1 MKKFF
6 SILISLLMTL
16 SIMDCFAESNV
27 LKSDF
32 VLSTKSDGVIRQTI
46 KVSGS
51 VTEAAGK
58 MINLKVWKNGK
69 SASDFIDDSSA
80 EACIAA
86 IGQTLADEDGN
97 FSFTFSLTEANNPY
111 GTDGKYS
118 VEVKVEDI
126 DIKINQDI
134 YIANLALT
142 QGLIDDVNNENDL
155 AAMGIDD
162 FKVVLD
168 DGANYGIQTSIYDQL
183 SSDPNVLSIT
193 QTNIINSIKSELVKK
208 EASGAIITIEN
219 LSEIVNN
226 SVILETFKRER
237 GQILMNTIE
246 EYEDYLGL
254 DNLSGA
260 ENIYATYEALENKTV
275 ALGKIGTQ
283 PTIAS
288 FIESFKDNVFV
299 QAIAEAEYW
308 SDLKSPIDMNN
319 DYLNLGD
326 EYIKFKSDSD
336 RYEEMLKYI
345 IVNKSSVTSVSTF
358 KTLFS
363 KAGAA
368 YEKSPDDNSKGNGG
382 SKPSSSVSVGG
393 GVTDT
398 TNVPAI
404 PVKPVV
410 SDISGHWGQKAVEY
424 LIAADIVSGRPDGS
438 FGPDENISREEF
450 TKLVVLT
457 FNLYD
462 EGSQADFLD
471 VSKDRWSYSY
481 IASAVKNSVVNG
493 DGAGLFNPN
502 EKISREDMAV
512 ILYRAYQRTIDNNF
526 RGELEV
532 KFTDFDSVSD
542 YAKNSVAMLS
552 NMNLISGDGEKFNPH
567 SNATRAEAAQILY
580 NVLKREE

>member
-1 MKKFF
+1 
-6 SILISLLMTL
+6 MTL
-16 SIMDCFAESNV
+16 SIMDCCAESNV

-80 EACIAA
+80 ETCIAA
-86 IGQTLADEDGN
+86 IGQTLADESGN

-208 EASGAIITIEN
+208 EASGAAITIEN

-226 SVILETFKRER
+226 NVILETFKRER

-326 EYIKFKSDSD
+326 EYIKFKTDGD

-368 YEKSPDDNSKGNGG
+368 YEKSPDDSSKGSGG

-393 GVTDT
+393 GFTAP